1 MRGSALRRGAGP
13 RARRRVPAA
22 GRQSWPPTAR
32 TPLAV
37 RDLLVDSGYPALTMD
52 AVAARARVGKGAIYR
67 RYRSKAEV
75 VIAALFYAE
84 SLVPDV
90 HTGSLHG
97 DLLAEAEG
105 LLTVFRA
112 PIALAALPY
121 LLGELGDAEFQQR
134 AQQRFI
140 TTDVERIEAIL
151 SNARDRGEVT
161 GSADAR
167 LTCAVLLGVAF
178 TWLYVFRWDVPE
190 DLAQRLATF
199 VVAALT
205 S

>member
-1 MRGSALRRGAGP
+1 MAICSLRPRGYSPSFGRRSHWRRCRICSAN
-13 RARRRVPAA
+13 
-22 GRQSWPPTAR
+22 
-32 TPLAV
+32 
-37 RDLLVDSGYPALTMD
+37 SGN
-52 AVAARARVGKGAIYR
+52 
-67 RYRSKAEV
+67 
-75 VIAALFYAE
+75 
-84 SLVPDV
+84 
-90 HTGSLHG
+90 
-97 DLLAEAEG
+97 
-105 LLTVFRA
+105 
-112 PIALAALPY
+112 
-121 LLGELGDAEFQQR
+121 AEFQQR

>member
-1 MRGSALRRGAGP
+1 MAICSLRPRGYSP
-13 RARRRVPAA
+13 
-22 GRQSWPPTAR
+22 S
-32 TPLAV
+32 
-37 RDLLVDSGYPALTMD
+37 
-52 AVAARARVGKGAIYR
+52 
-67 RYRSKAEV
+67 
-75 VIAALFYAE
+75 
-84 SLVPDV
+84 
-90 HTGSLHG
+90 
-97 DLLAEAEG
+97 
-105 LLTVFRA
+105 FRA

-178 TWLYVFRWDVPE
+178 TWLYVFAGTYRRIWRSDWPP
-190 DLAQRLATF
+190 
-199 VVAALT
+199 
-205 S
+205 SSSPP